1 MKYYSEENNGQG
13 QQKMITKGK
22 LRGYVNWLNET
33 KGGSFL
39 RATASGSNKL
49 VIERMSDISGG
60 TIHWTAVRDTQ
71 SSQLTAS
78 TTTSSI
84 TITSNY
90 SNRIPRGKFYLVG
103 PDGTQYTELDNS
115 NTGDNYSG
123 FEDMSFIEADEKED
137 TYCLTYSDLSGGTYA
152 RLFDEATMKDGIV
165 IDGYSIGSG
174 EQYKSFQ
181 LVAEKD
187 VNFGKLTYDLVV
199 SSITIEV
206 DAMNDLEEYRYGVI
220 PGSNDLA
227 YATVYEKT
235 NGSGTLFYNFD
246 LNGVELTDNAE
257 TSGKT
262 YTGVSIAKGNSVAT
276 APIVQS
282 GSSSAYTLD
291 VYFYADSGYTLSS
304 KTISTKVGTSTTVP
318 ICAST
323 HSFSSNSTSPAYSA
337 SSRVVNVSIASNG
350 QVTFGIKQRKEI
362 YGYFPVDVYR
372 QGSDDFAIDENG
384 NVALSAATKFVEAN
398 NRNDAGSYNGVK
410 TVSYGWVSNAG
421 DNFGEGALQGGKIQ
435 LSSDDKSVYDD
446 VMSEQ
451 GIAETD
457 FTICGKDVYNSNVVV
472 YDRGVTVGSNSSNT
486 ETYHMAYANDAY
498 GNMNNEGGFKDTL
511 HLFAYKGRIKQDVTA
526 PECTTSYFK
535 YTHDPFISDY
545 TYETEYI
552 RDYYKDVHSYGM
564 TSILRRFRKISD
576 SYEDTF
582 GVYNASGKTP
592 IVSHEVTIGGNSYP
606 KHIVGKT
613 IHWEVGYGW
622 ASIDMIGVGN
632 ETLSGNNWIT
642 IYEQSGTTEEFNGR
656 VTYPTERNVVAER
669 KDNNYYFIV
678 NCKSD
683 NDSTQIYYHLI
694 HPFFYTVDAESCD
707 GISSGYTFKRD
718 KTVIDMTNGVREERE
733 YYLDDNHNFI
743 SGNMGD
749 TYGNEQICLKTMLT
763 YINYDSS
770 GESPSYDSTRYG
782 GGGEYGDGYVQQTCT
797 PSAPLQEVYWLD
809 SYAPKRTNY
818 DSEILATSGFSGID
832 GLAFIDSVLNYVG
845 SGSGTDGEPILEDFL
860 VPSPCSWHGDGVC
873 DLDDINEFTT
883 SINSFAGNI
892 RYVWGDNTSA
902 HHLKESINY
911 MSGCPY
917 TNFEGLSE
925 DNYLGYKIDTTNY
938 EYTEPMMAVSAV
950 TDGNGNSLFEKVDG
964 KYHYSGNN
972 IVYFINSGSGPR
984 LVSVNINTSPTSIK
998 KFIPVTPKSPLTYK
1012 GGEPLRPCSGNITVP
1027 YWWTDI
1033 KFSGRY
1039 FEEGEENEELAEN
1052 FGFKIYVNNNELELT
1067 TENMITPS
1075 SSTNYKYWLS
1085 PLNPNI
1091 FFATG
1096 NRVSAKG
1103 VYGSLS
1109 VDKHNDMKEY
1119 GGITEKYYEFTLRLL
1134 FVDLYNSNGFRI
1146 RIESNSDAIN
1156 DGCLSWDVNSRYEE
1170 SVGAD
1175 ILYQLSL
1182 NGWYGYKNNGV
1193 GDNELRCIGGEQNSV
1208 RYNMQT
1214 NMFNFNAITSN
1225 STFSTKG
1232 VDVRTKEWY

>member
-49 VIERMSDISGG
+49 VIKRMSDISGG
-60 TIHWTAVRDTQ
+60 TIHWTATRDTQ

-84 TITSNY
+84 TITSN
-90 SNRIPRGKFYLVG
+90 SSSRIPRGKFYLVG

-115 NTGDNYSG
+115 NGGDNYSG
-123 FEDMSFIEADEKED
+123 FEDMTFIEADEKED

-152 RLFDEATMKDGIV
+152 RVFDEATMKDGIV

-206 DAMNDLEEYRYGVI
+206 DAMNDLEEYKRGVI

-262 YTGVSIAKGNSVAT
+262 YTGVSITKGNSVAT

-323 HSFSSNSTSPAYSA
+323 HSFSSNSTAPAYSA

-362 YGYFPVDVYR
+362 YGYFPVNVYR
-372 QGSDDFAIDENG
+372 QGSSDFAIDENG
-384 NVALSAATKFVEAN
+384 NVALSAATKFVVGD
-398 NRNDAGSYNGVK
+398 NRTDAGSYNDVK
-410 TVSYGWVSNAG
+410 TISSGWVSNAG
-421 DNFGEGALQGGKIQ
+421 DNFGEGALQGGKTQ
-435 LSSDDKSVYDD
+435 LSSNDKSVYDD
-446 VMSEQ
+446 VMSGQ
-451 GIAETD
+451 GITD
-457 FTICGKDVYNSNVVV
+457 FTICGKDVYNSKAVV
-472 YDRGVTVGSNSSNT
+472 YDRGVTVGSDSSNT

-498 GNMNNEGGFKDTL
+498 RTFSNKGGLKDTL
-511 HLFAYKGRIKQDVTA
+511 HLFAYKGRIKQSVTA
-526 PECTTSYFK
+526 PDCTTSYFK

-545 TYETEYI
+545 VYTTQYI

-582 GVYNASGKTP
+582 GAYNASGKAP
-592 IVSHEVTIGGNSYP
+592 RVSHEATIVGNSYP

-613 IHWEVGYGW
+613 IHWEARYGW
-622 ASIDMIGVGN
+622 GNIDVIKVGD
-632 ETLSGNNWIT
+632 ESLAGNNWIT
-642 IYEQSGTTEEFNGR
+642 IYEQSGTTEEFYGR
-656 VTYPTERNVVAER
+656 DTYPTERNIVAEE
-669 KDNNYYFIV
+669 KDNNRNDFIV

-683 NDSTQIYYHLI
+683 NDSTNIYYHLI

-718 KTVIDMTNGVREERE
+718 KTVIDMTNGVREERG

-743 SGNMGD
+743 NGNMGD
-749 TYGNEQICLKTMLT
+749 TYGNEQMCVKTMLT

-770 GESPSYDSTRYG
+770 GETPSYNSTRY
-782 GGGEYGDGYVQQTCT
+782 GGEYGDGYVEQSCT

-809 SYAPKRTNY
+809 SYAPRRTNY

-832 GLAFIDSVLNYVG
+832 GLAFIDDDLNYVG

-860 VPSPCSWHGDGVC
+860 VPSPYSWHGDGVC

-883 SINSFAGNI
+883 SYNSFAGNI
-892 RYVWGDNTSA
+892 RYESGDNTSA
-902 HHLKESINY
+902 HHFKESINY
-911 MSGCPY
+911 MSGLTY
-917 TNFEGLSE
+917 NTFEDLSE
-925 DNYLGYKIDTTNY
+925 DDYLGYKIDTTNY

-950 TDGNGNSLFEKVDG
+950 TDENGNSLFEKVDG

-972 IVYFINSGSGPR
+972 IVYFNNNYSGPT
-984 LVSVNINTSPTSIK
+984 LVRVNINTSPSSVR
-998 KFIPVTPKSPLTYK
+998 KFIPVIPRSPLTYK

-1033 KFSGRY
+1033 KFSARY
-1039 FEEGEENEELAEN
+1039 FEAEEENEEFAEN

-1067 TENMITPS
+1067 TENMIAPS
-1075 SSTNYKYWLS
+1075 SSENYYYWLS
-1085 PLNPNI
+1085 PLNPDI

-1096 NRVSAKG
+1096 DRVSAKG

-1109 VDKHNDMKEY
+1109 VDKHNTMNQY
-1119 GGITEKYYEFTLRLL
+1119 GEITEKYHEFTLRLL
-1134 FVDLYNSNGFRI
+1134 FVDLYNANDFMI
-1146 RIESNSDAIN
+1146 KIVSNSDSIN
-1156 DGCLSWDVNSRYEE
+1156 HGCLLWYVNSRYRE

-1175 ILYQLSL
+1175 MLNQLSL
-1182 NGWYGYKNNGV
+1182 NGWGEYKNNGV
-1193 GDNELRCIGGEQNSV
+1193 GDNELRCIGEGQNSV
-1208 RYNMQT
+1208 SYNMQT
-1214 NMFNFNAITSN
+1214 NKFSFNAITSN
-1225 STFSTKG
+1225 STYSTKG
-1232 VDVRTKEWY
+1232 VDVETKKWY

>member
-39 RATASGSNKL
+39 HATASGSNKL
-49 VIERMSDISGG
+49 VIKRMSDISGG
-60 TIHWTAVRDTQ
+60 TIHWTATRDTQ

-78 TTTSSI
+78 TTSSSI
-84 TITSNY
+84 TITSN
-90 SNRIPRGKFYLVG
+90 SSSRIPRGKFYLVG

-115 NTGDNYSG
+115 NGGDNYSG
-123 FEDMSFIEADEKED
+123 FEDMTFIEADGKED
-137 TYCLTYSDLSGGTYA
+137 TYCLTYSDLSGETYA
-152 RLFDEATMKDGIV
+152 RVFDEATMKDGIV

-206 DAMNDLEEYRYGVI
+206 DAMNDLEEYKRGVI

-235 NGSGTLFYNFD
+235 NGSGTLFHNFD

-262 YTGVSIAKGNSVAT
+262 YTGVSITKGNSVAT

-323 HSFSSNSTSPAYSA
+323 HSFSSNSTAPAYSA

-372 QGSDDFAIDENG
+372 QGSSDFAIDENG
-384 NVALSAATKFVEAN
+384 NVALSAATKFVVGDNRTEAS
-398 NRNDAGSYNGVK
+398 SYGGVK
-410 TVSYGWVSNAG
+410 TISSGWVSNAG

-435 LSSDDKSVYDD
+435 LSSNDKSAYDD
-446 VMSEQ
+446 VMSGQ
-451 GIAETD
+451 GITD
-457 FTICGKDVYNSNVVV
+457 LTICGKDVYNSNGIV
-472 YDRGVTVGSNSSNT
+472 YDRGVTVGSDSSNT
-486 ETYHMAYANDAY
+486 ETYHMAYANEAY
-498 GNMNNEGGFKDTL
+498 RLNTNKGGLKDTL
-511 HLFAYKGRIKQDVTA
+511 HLFAYKGRIKQSVTA
-526 PECTTSYFK
+526 PDCTTSYFK

-545 TYETEYI
+545 TYTTVYI

-582 GVYNASGKTP
+582 GAYNASGKAP

-622 ASIDMIGVGN
+622 GSIDTIDVGDDSL
-632 ETLSGNNWIT
+632 EGNNWIT
-642 IYEQSGTTEEFNGR
+642 IYEQSGTTEEFYGR
-656 VTYPTERNVVAER
+656 GTYPTERNVVAEE
-669 KDNNYYFIV
+669 KDNNWDFIV

-683 NDSTQIYYHLI
+683 NGSTEIYYHLI

-718 KTVIDMTNGVREERE
+718 KSVIDMTNGVREERE

-743 SGNMGD
+743 NGNMGD
-749 TYGNEQICLKTMLT
+749 TYGNEQMCVKTMLT
-763 YINYDSS
+763 YINYGSS
-770 GESPSYDSTRYG
+770 GETPSYNSTRY
-782 GGGEYGDGYVQQTCT
+782 GGEYGDGYVEQSCT

-809 SYAPKRTNY
+809 SYAPMRINY

-832 GLAFIDSVLNYVG
+832 GLAFIDDDLNYVG

-860 VPSPCSWHGDGVC
+860 VPSPYSWHGDGVC

-883 SINSFAGNI
+883 SYNSFAGNI
-892 RYVWGDNTSA
+892 RYDSGNNTSS
-902 HHLKESINY
+902 HGFKESVNY
-911 MSGCPY
+911 MSGCSY

-938 EYTEPMMAVSAV
+938 AYTEPMMAVSAV
-950 TDGNGNSLFEKVDG
+950 TDGNGNSLFEKVNG

-972 IVYFINSGSGPR
+972 IVYFNNNYSGPT
-984 LVSVNINTSPTSIK
+984 LVRVNINTSPSSVR
-998 KFIPVTPKSPLTYK
+998 KFIPVIPRSPLTYK
-1012 GGEPLRPCSGNITVP
+1012 GGEPLRPCSGNITIP

-1033 KFSGRY
+1033 KFSARY
-1039 FEEGEENEELAEN
+1039 FEEEEENEELAKN
-1052 FGFKIYVNNNELELT
+1052 FGFKIYVNNNELKLT

-1075 SSTNYKYWLS
+1075 SSENYYYWLS
-1085 PLNPNI
+1085 PLNPDI

-1096 NRVSAKG
+1096 DRVSAKG

-1109 VDKHNDMKEY
+1109 VDKHNTMNQY
-1119 GGITEKYYEFTLRLL
+1119 GEITEKYHEFTLRLL
-1134 FVDLYNSNGFRI
+1134 FVDLYNSNDFMI
-1146 RIESNSDAIN
+1146 NIVSDSDAIN
-1156 DGCLSWDVNSRYEE
+1156 DGWLSWYVNSSYIE

-1175 ILYQLSL
+1175 ILNQLSL
-1182 NGWYGYKNNGV
+1182 KGWGEYKNNGI
-1193 GDNELRCIGGEQNSV
+1193 GDNELRCIGEGQNSV
-1208 RYNMQT
+1208 SYNMRT
-1214 NMFNFNAITSN
+1214 NKFSFNAITSN

-1232 VDVRTKEWY
+1232 VDVKTKKWY